1 MRSEALRNLIRKPRI
16 MIAISHHGGGM
27 EHGGSPDFGG
37 HDGGYGD
44 SGGHDMGHDGGD
56 HPGAKDEM
64 LMRQDAHDQ
73 VMSGLEQLAE
83 TYPAMKK
90 LQRQFEGAYAKAV
103 SGKGAGRKPR
113 VPKEKPPVEA
123 EADAPP
129 DDTPAD

>member
-27 EHGGSPDFGG
+27 EHGGPPDFGG
-37 HDGGYGD
+37 HDGGFGD
-44 SGGHDMGHDGGD
+44 GEHEMGGGYGHDMGGD

-64 LMRQDAHDQ
+64 AMRQDAHDQ

-103 SGKGAGRKPR
+103 SGKGAGRKAR
-113 VPKEKPPVEA
+113 TTKEKPPVEA
-123 EADAPP
+123 
-129 DDTPAD
+129 